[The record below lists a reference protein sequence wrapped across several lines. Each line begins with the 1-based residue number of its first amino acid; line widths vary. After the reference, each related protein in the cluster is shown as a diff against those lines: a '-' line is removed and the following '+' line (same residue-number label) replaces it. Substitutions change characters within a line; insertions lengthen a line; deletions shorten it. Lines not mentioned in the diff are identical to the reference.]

1 MKLCNHS
8 VEKSREGLAIESAHH
23 VVKGRFVVTGQTK
36 RIKADIARQRAVE
49 KLGAGSEG
57 EGLGHIVT
65 VSHSEHGGG
74 RGAVGSDKGRGG
86 GGGCGE
92 NSELHGALHGHI

>member
-1 MKLCNHS
+1 M
-8 VEKSREGLAIESAHH
+8 ESAYHEI
-23 VVKGRFVVTGQTK
+23 KGILIVTGQPK
-36 RIKADIARQRAVE
+36 RIKADIAGQRAVE

-86 GGGCGE
+86 GGGCE
-92 NSELHGALHGHI
+92 EDSELHSPIEI